1 MLRIDL
7 VLRFA
12 IALVAPLALGGCPA
26 VLVVGGIAAAGG
38 AGYEAASERG
48 VNGSYDDYSIKSGIQ
63 NAWNNAGPDFFNSFT
78 VTVYDRDA
86 LLTGDAQNDEMK
98 RRAFDL
104 ASQVPGIRHLYN
116 EIEITNPENGW
127 DTAQDAW
134 ITAQLRK
141 DLILERDVRSDNYT
155 IETANSSIYLMGSA
169 RSQEELDKATY
180 LARYVPGVRRVTSF
194 VQIRSGVPVAAGQDS
209 PPPLG
214 PSGGYGSGPGG
225 GYDSGP
231 GGYSGGPDGGYNNG
245 SSGYSPPPSAP
256 AGNSSPIQ
264 VQKL

>member
-1 MLRIDL
+1 MRRIHSAL
-7 VLRFA
+7 PFA
-12 IALVAPLALGGCPA
+12 IVFAAPLALGGCA
-26 VLVVGGIAAAGG
+26 GALVVGGLAAAGG

-48 VNGSYDDYSIKSGIQ
+48 VNGSYSDYSIKSGIE
-63 NAWNNAGPDFFNSFT
+63 NAWNNAGPDFFNDFS

-86 LLTGDAQNDEMK
+86 LLTGDARDEGTK
-98 RRAFDL
+98 QRAFEL
-104 ASQVPGIRHLYN
+104 ASQIPGIQHIYN
-116 EIEITNPENGW
+116 EVEVASAQNGW
-127 DTAQDAW
+127 DSAQDAW
-134 ITAQLRK
+134 ISAQLRK
-141 DLILERDVRSDNYT
+141 DLILEQGVRSDNYT

-180 LARYVPGVRRVTSF
+180 LARYVPGVRRVVSY
-194 VQIRSGVPVAAGQDS
+194 VEIRSGVPPVAQGS

-214 PSGGYGSGPGG
+214 PSGGYNSGPSG

-231 GGYSGGPDGGYNNG
+231 SGGYNSAPG
-245 SSGYSPPPSAP
+245 GYSPPPSAP